1 MTRSKS
7 QEEGPNSHCVLETDV
22 VAENEC
28 RRGWQARLELAQKTG
43 GMNIKQNLRSYCRL
57 ALSSFKPSLWSIE
70 VIVQVVVC

>member
-43 GMNIKQNLRSYCRL
+43 GMNNQTISTV
-57 ALSSFKPSLWSIE
+57 ATAD
-70 VIVQVVVC
+70 